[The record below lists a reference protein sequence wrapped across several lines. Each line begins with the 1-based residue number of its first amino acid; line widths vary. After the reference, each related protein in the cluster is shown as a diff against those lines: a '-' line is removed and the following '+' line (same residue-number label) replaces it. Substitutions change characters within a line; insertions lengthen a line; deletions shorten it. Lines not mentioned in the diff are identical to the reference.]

1 MNPTEGPEP
10 LWRPA
15 PDARRHTQLGRFWH
29 AAEARTGRTFA
40 DYAAL
45 HRWSVDD
52 REAFWGLY
60 AEFAGIDFDRPAER
74 VKGPDQMPG
83 TQWFPGARLNYAE
96 NLLRRRDDHV
106 ALIAVTEQGVAAKL
120 SYRELHRQVA
130 CCADA
135 MRAAG
140 ITTGDRVAGMVS
152 NGVEAVVAFLASASI
167 GAIWSAC
174 SPDFGAQAAIARLG
188 QIAPKLLIASAAYR
202 YGGCDYDCLSTIRAV
217 AQELQG
223 LERVVLVTPAGSAI
237 GDPGWVTWSDFVN
250 RPAAEPLAFTPLP
263 FDHPLYILYSSGTT
277 GPPKC
282 MVHGAGG
289 SLLQH
294 RKEHQLHTDV
304 TPDDVMIYVTT
315 CGWMMW
321 NWLVSGLATGCTLV
335 LYDGS
340 AAHPGLAMPW
350 ELIDEFDITIFGTSA
365 PYLET
370 CMRRRTPT
378 WVHPSL
384 RVILSTGSPLSPA
397 AFRWTQAAAGPHV
410 RISSIA
416 GGTDIVSCFVLGNPL
431 LPVYAGEIQCLG
443 LGMDVAALDAAGQ
456 PVVGAQGELVC
467 RRPFPSMPVRFWNDP
482 AGTAYRRAYFDT
494 YPGVWHHGDFIEITP
509 RGGVIMYGRSDATL
523 NPGGVRIG
531 TAEIYRP
538 LEQVSWVADALAAGM
553 PRGASEEITLFVVV
567 GDDKGLSRARVNEL
581 RAAIRREAS
590 PRHVPRRVLQV
601 PAVPRTRNGKLAEL
615 AVTRILRGES
625 VPNRD
630 ALTNPECLDA
640 FERARDNLVETQAK

>member
-10 LWRPA
+10 LWRPP

-202 YGGCDYDCLSTIRAV
+202 YGGCDYDCLDTVRAV
-217 AQELQG
+217 AQELHG

-397 AFRWTQAAAGPHV
+397 AFRWTQAAAGPDV

-443 LGMDVAALDAAGQ
+443 LGMDVAALDAAGR

-482 AGTAYRRAYFDT
+482 AGTAYRRAYFEI

-509 RGGVIMYGRSDATL
+509 RGGVVMYGRSDATL

-538 LEQVSWVADALAAGM
+538 LEQVSWVADALAAGT
-553 PRGASEEITLFVVV
+553 PRGASEEIALFVVV
-567 GDDKGLSRARVNEL
+567 GDDKGLSRARVDEL

-590 PRHVPRRVLQV
+590 PRHVPRRVVQV

-630 ALTNPECLDA
+630 ALTNPECLGA
-640 FERARDNLVETQAK
+640 FERARDNLVGTQAK

>member
-10 LWRPA
+10 LWRPP

-106 ALIAVTEQGVAAKL
+106 ALIAVTEQGVDAKL

-202 YGGCDYDCLSTIRAV
+202 YGGCDYDCLDTVRAV
-217 AQELQG
+217 AQELHG
-223 LERVVLVTPAGSAI
+223 LERIVLVTPAGSAI

-250 RPAAEPLAFTPLP
+250 RPAPEPLAFTPLP

-370 CMRRRTPT
+370 CMRRRTAT

-482 AGTAYRRAYFDT
+482 AGTAYRRAYFES

-509 RGGVIMYGRSDATL
+509 RGGVVMYGRSDATL

-538 LEQVSWVADALAAGM
+538 LEQISWVADALAAGT
-553 PRGASEEITLFVVV
+553 PRGASEEIALFVVV
-567 GDDKGLSRARVNEL
+567 GDDKGLSRARVDEL

-590 PRHVPRRVLQV
+590 PRHVPRRVVQV

-630 ALTNPECLDA
+630 ALTNPECLGA
-640 FERARDNLVETQAK
+640 FERARDNLVGTQAK

>member
-1 MNPTEGPEP
+1 MTHVDHPEP

-15 PDARRHTQLGRFWH
+15 PEASTHSQLGRFWR
-29 AAEARTGRTFA
+29 EAQARAGRTFA

-45 HRWSVDD
+45 HRWSVDE

-60 AEFAGIDFDRPAER
+60 AEFADIRFDTPAKR
-74 VKGPDQMPG
+74 VKGPDRMPG
-83 TQWFPGARLNYAE
+83 TEWFPGARLNYAK
-96 NLLRRRDDHV
+96 NCLRRRDEHP
-106 ALIAVTEQGVAAKL
+106 ALIAVTEEGVTATV
-120 SYRELHRQVA
+120 SYGQLHRQVE

-135 MRAAG
+135 MREAG
-140 ITTGDRVAGMVS
+140 ITTGDRVAGMVG

-174 SPDFGAQAAIARLG
+174 SPDFGAQAALARLG
-188 QIAPKLLIASAAYR
+188 QISPKLLIASASYR
-202 YGGCDYDCLSTIRAV
+202 YGGRHFDCLDTVRAV
-217 AQELQG
+217 AKALPG
-223 LERVVLVTPAGSAI
+223 LRQIVVVAPEGEAVAHAGWIS
-237 GDPGWVTWSDFVN
+237 WSDFVN
-250 RPAAEPLAFTPLP
+250 RPDAQPLAFASLP

-289 SLLQH
+289 SLVQH

-304 TPDDVMIYVTT
+304 TPEDVMLYVTT

-321 NWLVSGLATGCTLV
+321 NWLVTGLAAGCTLV

-340 AAHPGLAMPW
+340 AAHPSLSRLW
-350 ELIDEFDITIFGTSA
+350 RLIDELDITIFGTSA
-365 PYLET
+365 PFLET

-378 WVHPSL
+378 WAHPSL

-397 AFRWTQAAAGPHV
+397 AFRWTQAAAGPDV

-443 LGMDVAALDAAGQ
+443 LGMDVAAFDAAGT

-467 RRPFPSMPVRFWNDP
+467 RRPFPSMPVRFWND
-482 AGTAYRRAYFDT
+482 ADGHAYRRAYFET
-494 YPGVWHHGDFIEITP
+494 YPEVWRHGDFIEITP
-509 RGGVIMYGRSDATL
+509 RGGVIMFGRSDATL

-538 LEQVSWVADALAAGM
+538 LEQIAWVADALAAGM
-553 PRGASEEITLFVVV
+553 MRGASEEIVLFVVV
-567 GDDKGLSRARVNEL
+567 GDGAGLPRERVNEL
-581 RAAIRREAS
+581 RTVIRREAS
-590 PRHVPRRVLQV
+590 PRHAPRRIVEV

-615 AVTRILRGES
+615 AVRRILRGEG
-625 VPNRD
+625 VPNRE
-630 ALTNPECLDA
+630 ALANPECLDA
-640 FERARDNLVETQAK
+640 FERARGDLLAAAAK

>member
-10 LWRPA
+10 LWRPP

-217 AQELQG
+217 AQELHG
-223 LERVVLVTPAGSAI
+223 LERIVLVTPAGSAI

-340 AAHPGLAMPW
+340 AAHPSLDMPW

-397 AFRWTQAAAGPHV
+397 AFRWTQAAAGPDV

-509 RGGVIMYGRSDATL
+509 RGGVVMYGRSDATL

-581 RAAIRREAS
+581 REAIRRAAS
-590 PRHVPRRVLQV
+590 PRHVPRRVVQV

-630 ALTNPECLDA
+630 ALANPECLDA
-640 FERARDNLVETQAK
+640 FERARDNLVGTQAK

>member
-10 LWRPA
+10 LWRPP

-350 ELIDEFDITIFGTSA
+350 ELIDEFDMTIFGTSA

-378 WVHPSL
+378 WAHPSL

-443 LGMDVAALDAAGQ
+443 LGMDVAALDAAGR
-456 PVVGAQGELVC
+456 PVIGAQGELVC

-482 AGTAYRRAYFDT
+482 AGKAYRRAYFET

-509 RGGVIMYGRSDATL
+509 RGGVVMYGRSDATL

-538 LEQVSWVADALAAGM
+538 LEQIAWVADALAAGM
-553 PRGASEEITLFVVV
+553 PRGASEDIALFVVV

-581 RAAIRREAS
+581 LTVIRREAS

-615 AVTRILRGES
+615 AATRILRGES

-640 FERARDNLVETQAK
+640 FARARYNLVATQAK

>member
-1 MNPTEGPEP
+1 MNQTEHPEP
-10 LWRPA
+10 LWRPP
-15 PDARRHTQLGRFWH
+15 PDARRHTQLGRFWRE
-29 AAEARTGRTFA
+29 AEERTGRTFA

-45 HRWSVDD
+45 HRWTVDE

-60 AEFAGIDFDRPAER
+60 AEFAEIQFDRPADR

-83 TQWFPGARLNYAE
+83 TQWFPGARLNYAK

-106 ALIAVTEQGVAAKL
+106 ALIAVTEDGVTAKV
-120 SYRELHRQVA
+120 SYRQLYRRVA

-140 ITTGDRVAGMVS
+140 VSDGDRVAGMVS

-174 SPDFGAQAAIARLG
+174 SPDFGTQSAVARLG
-188 QIAPKLLIASAAYR
+188 QISPKLLIASASYR
-202 YGGCDYDCLSTIRAV
+202 YGGRDYDCLGTVRAV
-217 AQELQG
+217 AKELTGLRQVVVVVPEG
-223 LERVVLVTPAGSAI
+223 LEAV
-237 GDPGWVTWSDFVN
+237 DPGWVAWSDFVD
-250 RPAAEPLAFTPLP
+250 RPEAEPLRFASLP

-304 TPDDVMIYVTT
+304 TADDVMLYVTT

-321 NWLVSGLATGCTLV
+321 NWLVTGLATGCTLV

-340 AAHPGLAMPW
+340 SAHPDLGRMW
-350 ELIDEFDITIFGTSA
+350 RLIDELDITIFGTSA
-365 PYLET
+365 PFLET

-378 WVHPSL
+378 WAHPSL
-384 RVILSTGSPLSPA
+384 RVVLSTGSPLSPA
-397 AFRWTQAAAGPHV
+397 AFRWTQVAAGSDV

-443 LGMDVAALDAAGQ
+443 LGLDVASFDAAGK
-456 PVVGAQGELVC
+456 PVVGVKGELVC
-467 RRPFPSMPVRFWNDP
+467 RQPFPSMPVRFWND
-482 AGTAYRRAYFDT
+482 ADGRAYRRAYFETFPD
-494 YPGVWHHGDFIEITP
+494 VWHHGDFIEITP

-523 NPGGVRIG
+523 NPSGVRIG

-538 LEQVSWVADALAAGM
+538 LEQVGWVDEALAAGM
-553 PRGASEEITLFVVV
+553 PRGALEEIVLFVVV
-567 GDDKGLSRARVNEL
+567 GDGGGLSRARVTEL
-581 RAAIRREAS
+581 CEMIRREAS
-590 PRHVPRRVLQV
+590 PRHVPRRVVPV

-615 AVTRILRGES
+615 AVTRILRGEG
-625 VPNRD
+625 VANRE
-630 ALTNPECLDA
+630 ALANPECLDA
-640 FERARDNLVETQAK
+640 FERARDDLVAASAK